1 MTEGF
6 ERPRERTMPAQ
17 VHRVAIQPGW
27 TVHDSLGRA
36 VGNVADVEDEVM
48 RVDGR
53 PEGMGFLD
61 VPLTSVREIED
72 GHVRLGL
79 ELEQIGRPDW
89 AERSP
94 SRDAAQYGDAE
105 AAFQGTRPVG
115 EVTWRVDPAPAGVG
129 GTTGPERMMSGS
141 DVQGSSYTASG
152 TPVGPGSNTPVGNE
166 PSTYQAWDAE
176 MAAEPR
182 PQYVLWSAGAGAA
195 AAAAGLYA
203 WWYQRQRRQSRLRRV
218 KRAFATA
225 GDSLTPLLGLV
236 GTLQEAGVGRQ
247 AAWWL
252 APLAA
257 VPLGLYLRSADPE
270 TMPWGRRSGPPAV
283 NGWKDRLRSVAASA
297 PDMSNTPRAWR
308 FALPGLAAA
317 IAATRLV
324 GRQRQHV
331 TDGRERGG
339 NRRLSGIM
347 TRNVEVARPDSTL
360 FDAAATMRRLD
371 VGALPVCDGRRLLGM
386 LTDRDIV
393 VRSVAESRDPHLA
406 TAGEAMTAGVVYAF
420 ADDSIARAAELMR
433 QHRIRRLPIVDREK
447 QLVGIVSLGDLAV
460 DAGDDRLSG
469 ETLERV
475 SEPALPRR

>member
-1 MTEGF
+1 M
-6 ERPRERTMPAQ
+6 
-17 VHRVAIQPGW
+17 H
-27 TVHDSLGRA
+27 
-36 VGNVADVEDEVM
+36 
-48 RVDGR
+48 VDGR
-53 PEGMGFLD
+53 PEGMGFLE

-89 AERSP
+89 TERSP

-105 AAFQGTRPVG
+105 AAFQGTRPIS
-115 EVTWRVDPAPAGVG
+115 EVTWRVDPAHGVG
-129 GTTGPERMMSGS
+129 GATGFGGMMSGG
-141 DVQGSSYTASG
+141 DVQGSSSTASG
-152 TPVGPGSNTPVGNE
+152 TPFGLGSNTPVGNE

-176 MAAEPR
+176 MAVEPR

-218 KRAFATA
+218 KRAFATT
-225 GDSLTPLLGLV
+225 GDSLTPLLGLA
-236 GTLQEAGVGRQ
+236 GRLRETGVGRQ

-257 VPLGLYLRSADPE
+257 VPLGLYLRSVDRE
-270 TMPWGRRSGPPAV
+270 TMPWGGRSEPPVV
-283 NGWKDRLRSVAASA
+283 NDWKDRLRSVAAAA
-297 PDMSNTPRAWR
+297 PDMNNAPIPWR

-317 IAATRLV
+317 IMATRLV
-324 GRQRQHV
+324 ARTRQRV
-331 TDGRERGG
+331 APGRERGG
-339 NRRLSGIM
+339 NRRLSAIM

-406 TAGEAMTAGVVYAF
+406 TAGEAMTAGVFYAF

-475 SEPALPRR
+475 SEPVLPRR